1 MPLTRWAHLN
11 KRPQGS
17 RQGLWGQCGKCGSH
31 ITASPQLHG
40 PLLTDPQA
48 RGPWG
53 LRREGGHGHH
63 TLVRSRAEPPQ
74 NCCCRPQTLGFSLGM
89 MTVPRCSGPS
99 HLLREQAELFSFYSL
114 VHTLTP
120 LSVPREAQPPH
131 LLPQGARTTGRQEG
145 APVQA
150 GFPRSQDQLLR

>member
-1 MPLTRWAHLN
+1 M
-11 KRPQGS
+11 
-17 RQGLWGQCGKCGSH
+17 
-31 ITASPQLHG
+31 ASPQLRG
-40 PLLTDPQA
+40 PFLTDPRA
-48 RGPWG
+48 WGPRG
-53 LRREGGHGHH
+53 LRQGRHGHGHH

-74 NCCCRPQTLGFSLGM
+74 NRCCCRQTLGFSLGM